1 MEDRIRDIVVGFDF
15 SEGGRNAL
23 RAARDLARRVG
34 AKLHIVTAI
43 PGPVRDLA
51 KLQVEMPPRLFASLQ
66 QQVQL
71 LTDVEKLVRDAVGEQ
86 SPVKTLLAAMDARDA
101 DLFVVGD
108 IGLAPEVGRAIGY
121 DTERLIRRS
130 VRPVLVINRHTTFP
144 PARILAPVDFSDSGE
159 RVLGKAA
166 DFARLFGASLH
177 VLHCVEFDPEPVVQ
191 LYGTSISLEVME
203 DWRAHARTQLD
214 ELLSRTPLQGI
225 ELTSDVALARA
236 FEKIPE
242 VTKAGGFDL
251 VVMGTHGA
259 SYAEEIL
266 LGGTADRVIRQLPAS
281 VCAVK
286 PDSFAYRLTGDVRVA
301 N

>member
-1 MEDRIRDIVVGFDF
+1 
-15 SEGGRNAL
+15 
-23 RAARDLARRVG
+23 
-34 AKLHIVTAI
+34 
-43 PGPVRDLA
+43 
-51 KLQVEMPPRLFASLQ
+51 MPPRLFASLQ

-71 LTDVEKLVRDAVGEQ
+71 LTDVEKLVRDAVAHEDFAGIEVSFEVGEQ